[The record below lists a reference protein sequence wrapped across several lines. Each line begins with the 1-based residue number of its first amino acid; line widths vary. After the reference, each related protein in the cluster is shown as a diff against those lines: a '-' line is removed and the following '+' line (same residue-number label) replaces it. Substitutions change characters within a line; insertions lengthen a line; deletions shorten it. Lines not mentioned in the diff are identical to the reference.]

1 METEL
6 QDFVYYS
13 FCDDWGMFFLV
24 EKAGS
29 IGGFKVYNGV
39 RKEIWLGYKT
49 RKRIQQIV
57 CKLL

>member
-1 METEL
+1 
-6 QDFVYYS
+6 
-13 FCDDWGMFFLV
+13 V